1 MCSREWLLVLG
12 WGEIASNIPLSAM
25 SLLGSPTVEKNLMA
39 PPSFFKCDKGNIL
52 VPNLVRT
59 LRNIIP
65 AVRVNEKSHE
75 SCQLLLLLHGIK
87 LSLH

>member
-1 MCSREWLLVLG
+1 MWRVGGGGGRE
-12 WGEIASNIPLSAM
+12 ESTQTSALS
-25 SLLGSPTVEKNLMA
+25 SHQDLRQWEKNLIA

-52 VPNLVRT
+52 LPNLVRT

-75 SCQLLLLLHGIK
+75 SCQVLSWFHGIK